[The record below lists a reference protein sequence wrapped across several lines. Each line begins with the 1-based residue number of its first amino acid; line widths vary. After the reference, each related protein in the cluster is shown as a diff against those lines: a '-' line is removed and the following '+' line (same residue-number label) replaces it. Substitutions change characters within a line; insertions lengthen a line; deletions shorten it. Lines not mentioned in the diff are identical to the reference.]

1 MKRCLAIAALVF
13 LASTLSFA
21 TAFAAE
27 KATDKSADLALRP
40 WNGVWSGTMQ
50 IVGYCDDGA
59 LRILDSG
66 KGFATLMGAS
76 EWVATICLNSVTGIG
91 TGSAVITGANGDAVY
106 LAITLQSIGLGG
118 SEGTWIETETVTGG
132 TGRFTD
138 AAGSGSSNGTW
149 RATSATSF
157 SWVGTSEAKIS
168 Y

>member
-1 MKRCLAIAALVF
+1 MKRHLAITALVF
-13 LASTLSFA
+13 LASPLLFGA
-21 TAFAAE
+21 GFAAE
-27 KATDKSADLALRP
+27 DPIGKSAAPAPRP

-76 EWVATICLNSVTGIG
+76 EWVATICLNPVTGIG
-91 TGSAVITGANGDAVY
+91 TGSAVITASNGDAVY

-118 SEGTWIETETVTGG
+118 SEGTWAESETVTGG

-138 AAGSGSSNGTW
+138 AAGSGSSHGTW

-157 SWVGTSEAKIS
+157 SGVGTSEAEIS